1 MSIKF
6 IDSQTCEI
14 DGEQKVFLRD
24 SLTVF
29 KNIHETLKRIGPE
42 KFYSS
47 PDNDVKRIRES
58 LAELFFLLAV
68 KDATKSDWYLLQP
81 NEDFPDFFLM
91 SMNDGDRPV
100 DLHGFELTEV
110 PPRIETFNEA
120 MKIVNFKLQKGYS
133 GKYNLLIYL
142 NNTRGLEFA
151 RQIEA
156 DLPSESPFKEIWTVR
171 MLSKNNNTEI
181 SHTIANRLRPH
192 PILQWVANFDDPQL
206 FRSKEIPKFAE
217 ILETESGPFVS
228 MKRDFVNDYL
238 KKVRR
243 YLLEWRKKKNT

>member
-14 DGEQKVFLRD
+14 NGEQKVFLREA
-24 SLTVF
+24 LAVF
-29 KNIHETLKRIGPE
+29 KKIHETLKEIGAE

-47 PDNDVKRIRES
+47 PDNDIKKVRES

-68 KDATKSDWYLLQP
+68 KKATKQDWYLLQS

-91 SMNDGDRPV
+91 SINEGDRPV

-110 PPRIETFNEA
+110 TPRVETFEEA
-120 MKIVNFKLQKGYS
+120 MKVVNSKLEKGYS

-142 NNTRGLEFA
+142 NNKRGFEFA
-151 RQIEA
+151 KQIEA
-156 DLPSESPFKEIWTVR
+156 NLPIESSFKEIWTVR
-171 MLSKNNNTEI
+171 TLSKNNNTEI
-181 SHTIANRLRPH
+181 SHTVANRLRPH
-192 PILQWVANFDDPQL
+192 PIVQWVANFDDPQL
-206 FRSKEIPKFAE
+206 FKFKEIPKFAD
-217 ILETESGPFVS
+217 ILETESGSFLS
-228 MKRDFVNDYL
+228 LKRDFVTDYI

-243 YLLEWRKKKNT
+243 YLLEWRKSRGA